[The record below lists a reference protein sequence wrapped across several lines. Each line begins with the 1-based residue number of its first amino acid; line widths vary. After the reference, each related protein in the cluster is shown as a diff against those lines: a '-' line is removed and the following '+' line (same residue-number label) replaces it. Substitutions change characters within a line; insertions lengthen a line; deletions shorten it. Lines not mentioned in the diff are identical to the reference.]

1 MENNEALFR
10 NSVWSHDNGDISL
23 HSLDQLDV
31 SWTDSSDDMMYST
44 RDPVSKFSADS
55 EDDDENLLFITICIA
70 HLCAQAGIG
79 QTLPIIKGLGS
90 RFRVVN
96 ANTLSP
102 SIAAY
107 AVAVGTFILVA
118 SRLGEAF
125 GHKRIFI
132 AGLLWSAI
140 WPLIAGASFYSTRSL
155 FIFSRALQGLGA
167 AFTLPT
173 GLELLRATNPT
184 GIRKTVLF
192 TVYAAMPP
200 IGLILGA
207 LVASSF
213 VTLAWWPWTY
223 WAHSMTLTV
232 VGAASFF
239 TIPPAPQSRSLP
251 SGASAIILRL
261 DIPGMVTGT
270 MSLGLFGFAWC
281 QAHVVGWHHSYIWII
296 IVMSIVLAGLFVMI
310 EGCYAPKPLIPYS
323 ALSSE
328 VFWILV
334 AVGCGWSCFGIW
346 IFYGWQL
353 VGRLRSTPALLTTAY
368 FSPIVV
374 IGCVATVASRCILM
388 RSRPHVVF
396 CVAMLAMMIG
406 GVLISTM
413 PRQQTYWGQPFLS
426 IIAMAWGAYMSV
438 PVATFRISRAVR
450 KTHAGIAESL
460 VWMVTYYGVGL
471 GLGVAGTI
479 ETKAMGGKLTA
490 QHRLR
495 GYRAAFWTSVGFAV
509 FGLVVLDGLACG
521 EEALLRRLTT
531 ERGIEKGVEI
541 ELEEDD
547 RKSTTRKSETRSS
560 HVKVPSPPAWQ
571 GT

>member
-1 MENNEALFR
+1 MANNQGLFR
-10 NSVWSHDNGDISL
+10 SSVWSHENGDISL
-23 HSLDQLDV
+23 HSLNELDM
-31 SWTDSSDDMMYST
+31 SWTNTSNDRLYST
-44 RDPVSKFSADS
+44 IDPVSKFSADS
-55 EDDDENLLFITICIA
+55 EDDDSESFWRENLLFITICIA

-79 QTLPIIKGLGS
+79 QTLPIMKGVGS
-90 RFRVVN
+90 RFRVAN

-107 AVAVGTFILVA
+107 AIAVGTFILVA
-118 SRLGEAF
+118 GRLGQTF

-132 AGLLWSAI
+132 AGLLWSAA

-155 FIFSRALQGLGA
+155 FIFSRALQGLGT

-173 GLELLRATNPT
+173 GLELLRATRPR
-184 GIRKTVLF
+184 GVRKTVLF

-207 LVASSF
+207 LVASYF
-213 VTLAWWPWTY
+213 VKLAWWPWTY
-223 WAHSMTLTV
+223 WAHSMTLVV
-232 VGAASFF
+232 VGAISFF
-239 TIPPAPQSRSLP
+239 TIPSAPRVRSPLY
-251 SGASAIILRL
+251 GARAITLKL

-281 QAHVVGWHHSYIWII
+281 QAHVVGWQQSYLWII
-296 IVMSIVLAGLFVMI
+296 LAMSVVLAALFVMI

-323 ALSSE
+323 ALSLE

-334 AVGCGWSCFGIW
+334 AIGCGWSCFGIW

-353 VGRLRSTPALLTTAY
+353 VQRLRSTPALLTTAY
-368 FSPIVV
+368 FAPIVV
-374 IGCVATVASRCILM
+374 IGCFATVTSRFILM
-388 RSRPHVVF
+388 RFRLHVIF

-413 PRQQTYWGQPFLS
+413 PRQQTYWGQLFLS
-426 IIAMAWGAYMSV
+426 ILAMAWGVYTSV
-438 PVATFRISRAVR
+438 PVATFMISRAVQ

-479 ETKAMGGKLTA
+479 EGKAMNGRLTTH
-490 QHRLR
+490 HRLR
-495 GYRAAFWTSVGFAV
+495 GYRAAFWTSVGFAGL
-509 FGLVVLDGLACG
+509 GLVVCLALGLAS
-521 EEALLRRLTT
+521 AQ
-531 ERGIEKGVEI
+531 
-541 ELEEDD
+541 
-547 RKSTTRKSETRSS
+547 RKSLYL
-560 HVKVPSPPAWQ
+560 PAYCSVH
-571 GT
+571 TSYDVRILIPHAPI